1 MRLFEYEA
9 KALLKG
15 YTIPIPPGMVVHSLD
30 EMKIDKPSVIKAQ
43 IPAGGRKKAGGVIFA
58 DNQEE
63 AQKGASTIIGT
74 ELRGYEVKDLLI
86 EDRLSVQKEYF
97 LAVTYDSSA
106 KRAVIIFCPEGGI
119 DIEELAKTNPE
130 KIIRERFSLRK
141 GFFEFQARNMAIAG
155 GVKGKEL
162 LALSGIM
169 QRMVQLFLDCDATIV
184 EINPLVRTDKGEL
197 IACDAH
203 IDIEDEA
210 FYRQKKLEGQ
220 YGIKR
225 RESGARKETE
235 FEKKAKAI
243 DALDHRGVAG
253 RLIEFDGNLGLIIG
267 GGGASLTT
275 FDAVRKHGGRPANY
289 CEIGGNPG
297 VLKVKELTKHLL
309 SKPGVKKIAVIMNVV
324 SNTRVDLVA
333 RGVIKGILEAGR
345 VPAETIAVFRIP
357 GAWEEE
363 GFKILRHYGVD
374 YYDRS
379 VSIDEA
385 ARRAVVKMEA

>member
-15 YTIPIPPGMVVHSLD
+15 YNIPIPQGKLVHSLD
-30 EMKIDKPSVIKAQ
+30 KINITVPSVLKAQ
-43 IPAGGRKKAGGVIFA
+43 IPAGGRKKAGGVAFVA
-58 DNQEE
+58 DQKE
-63 AQKGASTIIGT
+63 AEKVAAKILGSG
-74 ELRGYEVKDLLI
+74 LRGYPVNDLLV
-86 EDRLSVQKEYF
+86 EDQLDIKEEYF
-97 LAVTYDSSA
+97 LAVTYDSAA
-106 KRAVIIFCPEGGI
+106 KRPVLIFCTEGGI

-141 GFFEFQARNMAIAG
+141 GFFEFQARNMAISAG
-155 GVKGKEL
+155 LRGKEL
-162 LALSGIM
+162 LSVAGIL
-169 QRMVQLFLDCDATIV
+169 QRMVQLFLECDATIV
-184 EINPLVRTDKGEL
+184 EINPLVMTPSGEL
-197 IACDAH
+197 CACDAH
-203 IDIEDEA
+203 VDIEDEA
-210 FYRQKKLEGQ
+210 FYRQKTLESR

-235 FEKKAKAI
+235 FERKAKAI

-253 RLIEFDGNLGLIIG
+253 RMIEFDGDLGLIIG

-275 FDAVRKHGGRPANY
+275 FDAVRKYGGKPANY

-333 RGVIKGILEAGR
+333 RGVIKGILESGKL
-345 VPAETIAVFRIP
+345 PAETITVFRIP

-363 GFKILRHYGVD
+363 GFKILRHYGVE
-374 YYDRS
+374 YFDRN

-385 ARRAVVKMEA
+385 ARRAVAKMEG